1 MDKTS
6 INHSNFVPQLSN
18 DELFSISDGGRL
30 NQSCDLRASNYN
42 KPTVGHILGNT
53 LDDISS
59 SNGRKILLKKHG
71 RAFKCRCETKN
82 EIQNAFQAPK
92 AAYKTAPT
100 KKFFLE
106 AESAVE

>member
-6 INHSNFVPQLSN
+6 INHSNLVTQLSN

-30 NQSCDLRASNYN
+30 NQSCDLRASHYN

-71 RAFKCRCETKN
+71 HASKCRCET
-82 EIQNAFQAPK
+82 
-92 AAYKTAPT
+92 
-100 KKFFLE
+100 
-106 AESAVE
+106 